1 MPGFHVTSPFS
12 PTGDQPAAIEALVA
26 RLTAGGPAG
35 TGHPHACLLGATGTG
50 KTFSM
55 AHTIARLNKPTL
67 ILSHNKTLAAQLY
80 EEMKELFPQNAV
92 SYFVSYYDYYQP
104 EAYIPARD
112 IYIEKDSSRNDDL
125 DKLRLAA
132 TSNILSR
139 RDTIVVCSVSC
150 IFGLG
155 SPLAY
160 GSKVLTLEVGREVD
174 RRGLLLQLNGMQ
186 YVRAEIDFTRGH
198 YRVRGDV
205 IDIWPAYEAF
215 AVRVELG
222 GGDAGNAVSAIRIV
236 NPTSGEELAEE
247 RRFFLFPARHYV
259 TDEDGMQRVL
269 TGIRAELDERVN
281 LLRGQGRVLEA
292 QRLLARTKY
301 DLEMLEE
308 TGICN
313 GVENYSRHLDGRQ
326 PGERPWTL
334 LDYFDYAPGV
344 GSESPSQWEG
354 VGGRADSPFEF
365 RPASLGS
372 VTHPASTL
380 GYGGPP
386 QLARGGGGGHA
397 PPPNLGDWLLIIDES
412 HVTIPQ
418 VHAMFNGDKAR
429 KTVLVE
435 HGFRLPSALDNRPL
449 RFEEFEGIVPR
460 ILFVSATPGPYELGK
475 VAGEVAEQ
483 VIRPTGLLDPTIEI
497 KPASGTG
504 GAGGSRGQVPDLLDR
519 CVQRAAAGERVIVT
533 ALTKRLCEDLTL
545 FLHEKGLRVRYLH
558 SEVETLE
565 RIQILTDLRKGEFD
579 VLVGVNLLREGLDLP
594 EVSLVAILDA
604 DKEGFLRSATSLIQQ
619 IGRAARNVNAHV
631 VMYADTMTPSM
642 KAAIEETER
651 RRAKQAAYNQAHG
664 ITPTTIVKAIRQG
677 METELR
683 ASRTA
688 RDAIKSKEPEF
699 EVTEMVRMLE
709 DEMLE
714 AAAALEFEKAA
725 KIRDQVKLLESGK
738 HPASARASASSGKL
752 RRSDLERN
760 GTASSVDRRAGMP
773 GVRANRRRGKGT

>member
-1 MPGFHVTSPFS
+1 VVAPFQ
-12 PTGDQPAAIEALVA
+12 PTGDQPGAIEALTG
-26 RLTAGGPAG
+26 RLGRGERF
-35 TGHPHACLLGATGTG
+35 ACLLGATGTG
-50 KTFSM
+50 KTFTM
-55 AHTIARLNKPTL
+55 AHTIARLNKPTI

-80 EEMKELFPQNAV
+80 EEMKELFPHNAV

-112 IYIEKDSSRNDDL
+112 IYIEKDSARNDDL

-139 RDTIVVCSVSC
+139 RDTIVVASVSC

-160 GSKVLTLEVGREVD
+160 GSKVLTLEVGRDID
-174 RRGLLLQLNGMQ
+174 RRRLLLQLNGMQ
-186 YVRAEIDFTRGH
+186 YQRADIEFTRGH
-198 YRVRGDV
+198 YRVRGDA
-205 IDIWPAYEAF
+205 IDIWPAYEAY

-222 GGDAGNAVSAIRIV
+222 GDSGNAVASLTLV
-236 NPTSGEELAEE
+236 NPTSGEEIAQE

-259 TDEDGMQRVL
+259 TDEDSMQSVL
-269 TGIRAELDERVN
+269 AGIRAELDARVAQ
-281 LLRGQGRVLEA
+281 LRGEGKLLEA

-334 LDYFDYAPGV
+334 LDYFDYAPPHGPAS
-344 GSESPSQWEG
+344 GETP
-354 VGGRADSPFEF
+354 APPFEL
-365 RPASLGS
+365 RPASLSS

-386 QLARGGGGGHA
+386 QLARAGGGGGGQA
-397 PPPNLGDWLLIIDES
+397 APPNLGDWLLIIDES

-418 VHAMFNGDKAR
+418 VHAMFNGDQAR
-429 KTVLVE
+429 KKVLVE

-449 RFEEFEGIVPR
+449 RFEEFESIVPR

-497 KPASGTG
+497 KPA
-504 GAGGSRGQVPDLLDR
+504 AGQVPDLVQR
-519 CVQRAAAGERVIVT
+519 CVERAAKGERVIVT

-558 SEVETLE
+558 SEIDTLE
-565 RIQILTDLRKGEFD
+565 RIEILTDLRRGEFD

-604 DKEGFLRSATSLIQQ
+604 DKEGFLRSTTSLIQQ

-631 VMYADTMTPSM
+631 VMYADAVTPSM
-642 KAAIEETER
+642 SAAIDETAR
-651 RRAKQAAYNQAHG
+651 RRAKQEAYNAAHG
-664 ITPTTIVKAIRQG
+664 ITPQTIQKAIRRG
-677 METELR
+677 MEAELR
-683 ASRTA
+683 AQRTA
-688 RDAIKSKEPEF
+688 RDAVKSKEPEYD
-699 EVTEMVRMLE
+699 TAEMIRMLE
-709 DEMLE
+709 EEMLS
-714 AAAALEFEKAA
+714 AAADLEFEKAA
-725 KIRDQVKLLESGK
+725 QLRDQVNLLKSGK
-738 HPASARASASSGKL
+738 HPAAQRAASGGGSGKL
-752 RRSDLERN
+752 RKSDLSRN
-760 GTASSVDRRAGMP
+760 GTASSVERRPGMP
-773 GVRANRRRGKGT
+773 GVRANKSRRGRGK